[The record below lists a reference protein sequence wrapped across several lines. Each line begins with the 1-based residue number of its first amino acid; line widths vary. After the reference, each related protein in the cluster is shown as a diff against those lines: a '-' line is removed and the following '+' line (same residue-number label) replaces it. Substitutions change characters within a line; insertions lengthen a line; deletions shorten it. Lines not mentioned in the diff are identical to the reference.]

1 MKRLTRAKLLGT
13 FTNEVKDLIRSRAE
27 GFVLNLCS
35 GTFNFG
41 VTVDLIMPA
50 DIKANVMALPL
61 KDEIADTV
69 IFDPP
74 YGRKFKKQYG
84 AYYADRRKAFKEVLR
99 ILKPGGLL
107 IFCHYFIPCYKVL
120 LLEDVW
126 MIHNQPWEHVR
137 ALSFSRKQK
146 MLLDIDSVNRTHP
159 LERLRERTKDQ

>member
-1 MKRLTRAKLLGT
+1 MKKLTKAKLLGT
-13 FTNEVKDLIRSRAE
+13 FSNEVRDLIRSRAE
-27 GFVLNLCS
+27 GLIINLCS

-41 VTVDLIMPA
+41 ITVDKIMPA
-50 DIKANVMALPL
+50 DIKADVMHLPL

-74 YGRKFKKQYG
+74 YGRKWKKIYG
-84 AYYADRRKAFKEVLR
+84 AYYADRRKAFTEVLR

-107 IFCHYFIPCYKVL
+107 IFCHYFIPCYKTL
-120 LLEDVW
+120 LLEDVY

-146 MLLDIDSVNRTHP
+146 
-159 LERLRERTKDQ
+159 RLFEITP